1 MARYIV
7 TEKDKIVR
15 TDTYLVR
22 VECENGEILSDL
34 EPRRL
39 FPLSN
44 PNEYITLL
52 DSKEKEKALIKSL
65 ASITEES
72 RTAIEDCFGDYDM
85 IPQITAVRAVED
97 KLGTLKWKVMT
108 DRGEVS
114 FSIRNRHSDIK
125 VLDGNRLF
133 VRDSNDNRY
142 ASDLEKLDK
151 ASMRL
156 IFSYL

>member
-7 TEKDKIVR
+7 TDKDKIVR

-22 VECENGEILSDL
+22 VECENGEVLDSL

-39 FPLSN
+39 FPVSN
-44 PNEYITLL
+44 PENYITLL
-52 DSKEKEKALIKSL
+52 DEKEKEKALIKSL
-65 ASITEES
+65 ASITKES
-72 RTAIEDCFGDYDM
+72 REAIEGCFGDYYM
-85 IPQITAVRAVED
+85 IPQITAVLAVED

-114 FSIRNRHSDIK
+114 FRIRNRHSDIK

-142 ASDLEKLDK
+142 LSDLDSLDK

>member
-7 TEKDKIVR
+7 TDKDKIVR

-22 VECENGEILSDL
+22 VECENGEVLENL

-39 FPLSN
+39 FPVSDPEN
-44 PNEYITLL
+44 YITLL
-52 DSKEKEKALIKSL
+52 DDKEKEKALIKSL
-65 ASITEES
+65 ASISKES
-72 RTAIEDCFGDYDM
+72 REAIEGCFGDYYM
-85 IPQITAVRAVED
+85 IPQITAVLAVED

-114 FSIRNRHSDIK
+114 FRIRNRHSDIK

-142 ASDLEKLDK
+142 LSDLGSLDK

>member
-7 TEKDKIVR
+7 TDKDKIVR

-22 VECENGEILSDL
+22 VECENGEVLDGL

-39 FPLSN
+39 FPVSN
-44 PNEYITLL
+44 PENYITLL
-52 DSKEKEKALIKSL
+52 DEKEKEKALIKSL
-65 ASITEES
+65 ASITKES
-72 RTAIEDCFGDYDM
+72 REAIEGCFGDYYM
-85 IPQITAVRAVED
+85 IPQITAVLAVED

-114 FSIRNRHSDIK
+114 FRIRNRHSDIK

-142 ASDLEKLDK
+142 LSDLDSLDK

>member
-7 TEKDKIVR
+7 TDKDRIVR

-22 VECENGEILSDL
+22 VECESGEVFEDL

-39 FPLSN
+39 FPITDPEN
-44 PNEYITLL
+44 YITLL

-65 ASITEES
+65 SSVTKES
-72 RTAIEDCFGDYDM
+72 REAIEGCFGDYYM
-85 IPQITAVRAVED
+85 IPKITAVLAVED
-97 KLGTLKWKVMT
+97 RLGTLKWRVMT
-108 DRGEVS
+108 DRGEVT
-114 FSIRNRHSDIK
+114 FRIRNRHSDIK

-142 ASDLEKLDK
+142 LSDLDSLDK

>member
-1 MARYIV
+1 
-7 TEKDKIVR
+7 
-15 TDTYLVR
+15 
-22 VECENGEILSDL
+22 
-34 EPRRL
+34 
-39 FPLSN
+39 
-44 PNEYITLL
+44 
-52 DSKEKEKALIKSL
+52 
-65 ASITEES
+65 
-72 RTAIEDCFGDYDM
+72 M

-97 KLGTLKWKVMT
+97 KLGPLKWSVMT

-133 VRDSNDNRY
+133 VRDSSDNRY
-142 ASDLEKLDK
+142 VSDLAKLDK

>member
-1 MARYIV
+1 
-7 TEKDKIVR
+7 
-15 TDTYLVR
+15 
-22 VECENGEILSDL
+22 
-34 EPRRL
+34 
-39 FPLSN
+39 
-44 PNEYITLL
+44 
-52 DSKEKEKALIKSL
+52 
-65 ASITEES
+65 
-72 RTAIEDCFGDYDM
+72 M

-142 ASDLEKLDK
+142 VSDLSRLDK